1 MSVSSP
7 LSSMILRG
15 FLVALLLGGVVI
27 VIANYTAMDSA
38 TVDVWVKEAGAVGP
52 IVFIVVYAIGT
63 VLLVPGPLF
72 MLVSGALYG
81 PVYGT
86 FYSLTGVMIGAAIAF
101 LIARFIA
108 ADWLEAKIGGRL
120 KRLKEGVEQEGWRF
134 VAFLRLVP
142 VFPSILINYALG
154 LTRIKFSHYFFT
166 SYICKLPAVAAYV
179 YVGHAGL
186 EAISGTENI
195 IPTVL
200 IGMTLI
206 GIALFIPRLII
217 NLRRDPPMDVAELK
231 AQLQAGEKILLLDVR
246 TAEELSG
253 DQICIVDEMKVSI
266 DDLEQRLDELADYIE
281 QPIALFSPSEKL
293 SSIAAE
299 ILVSNGFAH
308 VHIVRGSIG
317 ELEQTGL
324 PIRRSQS
331 LNK

>member
-1 MSVSSP
+1 MRVFSP
-7 LSSMILRG
+7 LSSMVLRG
-15 FLVALLLGGVVI
+15 ILAIALVSGVV
-27 VIANYTAMDSA
+27 VVLANYTAFDSA
-38 TVDVWVKEAGAVGP
+38 MVDAWVKEAGAVGP

-154 LTRIKFSHYFFT
+154 LTRIKFSHYFVT
-166 SYICKLPAVAAYV
+166 SYVCKLPAVAAYV

-186 EAISGTENI
+186 EAISGTGDL
-195 IPTVL
+195 IPRVL
-200 IGMTLI
+200 IAMTLI
-206 GIALFIPRLII
+206 GLVLFIPRLII
-217 NLRRDPPMDVAELK
+217 NLRRDPPMSVKELK
-231 AQLQAGEKILLLDVR
+231 AQLQAGEEILLLDVQ
-246 TAEELSG
+246 TAEELSVEHNR
-253 DQICIVDEMKVSI
+253 IADEMKVSI
-266 DDLEQRLDELADYIE
+266 DDLEQRLDELSDYIE
-281 QPIALFSPSEKL
+281 RPIAVFSSSNKL
-293 SSIAAE
+293 SLKAAE

-308 VHIVRGSIG
+308 VHIMKGRIA
-317 ELEQTGL
+317 ELGKKWG
-324 PIRRSQS
+324 IAR
-331 LNK
+331 